1 MSKKTEKHKSIGG
14 VIHVSIVQHY
24 IWHYFDSIW
33 KRCGKLSRLSFR
45 KWVFEEVQRASLI
58 IFLRVLQVLQFLKK
72 NRLGQKKANISLFD
86 CKWQHFID
94 THLFGVLSLPRCC
107 YCLFGYSNVTL
118 YVKTQHFRICK
129 VSLTRFGSML
139 SCFLYVLQQALRK
152 R

>member
-72 NRLGQKKANISLFD
+72 IALDKRRQTFRCLIVSGNTSS
-86 CKWQHFID
+86 
-94 THLFGVLSLPRCC
+94 THLFGVLSLPCCC

-139 SCFLYVLQQALRK
+139 LCFLCVLQQALRK